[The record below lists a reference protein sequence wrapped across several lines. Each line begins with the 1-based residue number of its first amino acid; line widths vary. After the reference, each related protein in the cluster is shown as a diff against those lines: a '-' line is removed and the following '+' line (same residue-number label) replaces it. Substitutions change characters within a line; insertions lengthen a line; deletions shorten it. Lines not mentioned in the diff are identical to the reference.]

1 MNDDVPWVIGL
12 SNEEVQELRTKKQ
25 ELTEYGKQKIRE
37 LMNKKHPTTDWE
49 WSDDAESGF
58 VEWFNDLYGVYSHR
72 CEWFYGDC
80 EVEDEKTRKDLMY
93 KWIHA
98 AYVSGYE
105 RGLYGRMEQ
114 EK

>member
-1 MNDDVPWVIGL
+1 MNEDMPWVDL
-12 SNEEVQELRTKKQ
+12 TPEEVQQLRTKKH
-25 ELTEYGKQKIRE
+25 ELTEYGKQKLRE
-37 LMNKKHPTTDWE
+37 LMKNKHLSNDWE
-49 WSDDAESGF
+49 WSEDAENGF
-58 VEWFNDLYGVYSHR
+58 VEWFNSDCGPYIWK
-72 CEWFYGDC
+72 CEYFYGDC

-93 KWIHA
+93 KWAHA